1 MAARR
6 NKRKRRNRGRFGFL
20 YKVLS
25 GAVIVAAIVA
35 GCAVFFRVENIE
47 VSGQSA
53 YTAEQIIGAA
63 EVERGDNL
71 FAVNKF
77 KIMRQIISRLPYV
90 DEISVSRRLP
100 DTLVINVTECV
111 PAAAIQG
118 GDAWWIIDTKGK
130 ILERTDE
137 NRAAEFPPLT
147 GLTPDSPVVGEQ
159 LKAAEGE
166 DGKLSSLEKLFAALA
181 AREMIDQAESFD
193 LTAINFIKMGYGG
206 RFTVKIPMNT
216 DFSQAAKILEAAI
229 GALEETDRGVID
241 LTLDEPHFIPY
252 ASMLG

>member
-25 GAVIVAAIVA
+25 AAVIVAAIVA

-77 KIMRQIISRLPYV
+77 KVMRQIISRLPYA
-90 DEISVSRRLP
+90 ERSSRRCRQIRP
-100 DTLVINVTECV
+100 HKTAC
-111 PAAAIQG
+111 
-118 GDAWWIIDTKGK
+118 
-130 ILERTDE
+130 RCC
-137 NRAAEFPPLT
+137 
-147 GLTPDSPVVGEQ
+147 
-159 LKAAEGE
+159 
-166 DGKLSSLEKLFAALA
+166 LS
-181 AREMIDQAESFD
+181 
-193 LTAINFIKMGYGG
+193 
-206 RFTVKIPMNT
+206 
-216 DFSQAAKILEAAI
+216 
-229 GALEETDRGVID
+229 
-241 LTLDEPHFIPY
+241 
-252 ASMLG
+252 